1 MARLLEERKETEDAI
16 EQYEFI
22 LKYSYDRDAEIYI
35 RLANIY
41 RATGRVDRA
50 LSVLEKGTRIFPTNV
65 PIYRLYREVVE
76 AE

>member
-1 MARLLEERKETEDAI
+1 MAASVTHVG
-16 EQYEFI
+16 QFQF
-22 LKYSYDRDAEIYI
+22 SYDRDAEIYI

-41 RATGRVDRA
+41 RAAGRVDRA